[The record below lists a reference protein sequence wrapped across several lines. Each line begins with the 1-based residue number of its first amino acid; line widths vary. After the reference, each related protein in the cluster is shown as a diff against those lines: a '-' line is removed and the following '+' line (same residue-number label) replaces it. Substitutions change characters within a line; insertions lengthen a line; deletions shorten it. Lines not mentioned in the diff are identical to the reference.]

1 MDPWDPNNQ
10 SVFEAIRKSRLE
22 DVRAAV
28 SAVIPQH
35 LMPPADFIQLLT
47 PGNQAEV
54 YKACLIVFLI
64 SGSQIV
70 PRKLQ
75 LLAALATLAGN
86 DSEVIS
92 GTGTGK
98 TLAMAIPHLLHP
110 ERVSLI
116 VSPLKRLEV
125 TQVCIFTVIMHVRV

>member
-1 MDPWDPNNQ
+1 
-10 SVFEAIRKSRLE
+10 
-22 DVRAAV
+22 
-28 SAVIPQH
+28 
-35 LMPPADFIQLLT
+35 MPPADFIQSLT
-47 PGNQAEV
+47 AGDQAEV
-54 YKACLIVFLI
+54 YKVCLLVFLI
-64 SGSQIV
+64 SGSRIV

-75 LLAALATLAGN
+75 LLAPLATLAGY

-110 ERVSLI
+110 KRVSLI

-125 TQVCIFTVIMHVRV
+125 TQVCIFLQSYTFRS

>member
-1 MDPWDPNNQ
+1 
-10 SVFEAIRKSRLE
+10 
-22 DVRAAV
+22 
-28 SAVIPQH
+28 
-35 LMPPADFIQLLT
+35 MPPADFIQSLT
-47 PGNQAEV
+47 AGDQAEV
-54 YKACLIVFLI
+54 YKACLLVFLI
-64 SGSQIV
+64 SGSRIV

-75 LLAALATLAGN
+75 LLAALATLAGY

-110 ERVSLI
+110 EHVSLI

-125 TQVCIFTVIMHVRV
+125 TQVCIFLQSYTFRS